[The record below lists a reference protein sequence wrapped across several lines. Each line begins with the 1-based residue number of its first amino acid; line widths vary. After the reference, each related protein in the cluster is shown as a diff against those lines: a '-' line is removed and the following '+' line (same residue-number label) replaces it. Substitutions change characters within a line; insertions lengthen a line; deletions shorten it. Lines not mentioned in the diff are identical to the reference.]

1 MLMTDTDRSKISEVP
16 ESTASSLPVGGP
28 TQEIGTSEVFG
39 FESALRV
46 PAFAERSKHIPEIDP
61 ACCFHRETTIAILFG
76 FMHN

>member
-1 MLMTDTDRSKISEVP
+1 MTDTDTSKISKVRER
-16 ESTASSLPVGGP
+16 TASSLPVGGP

-61 ACCFHRETTIAILFG
+61 AYCFHRETTIAILFG